1 MLNKTKIFLAKNF
14 LIDKHYKFSFMAQ
27 LFSLLLTLLIF
38 FFIDSFFK
46 SEVQKHIDLNI
57 NYFSYIFVSF
67 IVFNYSG
74 GGNLIYQ
81 KINFDITSGVF
92 EFIVNKKNTITPYIL
107 SLWLYSLLLST
118 LESSV
123 YFIIAHSLGLIK
135 PNLNLISFFILIL
148 ISSIVFSSIYIITSS
163 FVILFKKGDI
173 FSFLFSV
180 FESIFAGV
188 YFPISALGDFSQLS
202 KLIPL
207 THSIKAAQKIFYQNA
222 YFWELKEFY
231 ILLSFSLILCPLS
244 VYIFKKSIYITRK
257 WGNLNKY

>member
-67 IVFNYSG
+67 VIFNYSG

-92 EFIVNKKNTITPYIL
+92 EFIVNDKNTVIPYLI
-107 SLWLYSLLLST
+107 SLWIYSFLLST

-123 YFIIAHSLGLIK
+123 YFIIAYSLGLIK
-135 PNLNLISFFILIL
+135 PNLNLISFFALIL
-148 ISSIVFSSIYIITSS
+148 ISSAVFSSVYIITSS
-163 FVILFKKGDI
+163 FAILFKKGDI
-173 FSFLFSV
+173 FSFIFSV
-180 FESIFAGV
+180 FESLFAGV
-188 YFPISALGDFSQLS
+188 YFPISVLGDFSGLS
-202 KLIPL
+202 EMIPL
-207 THSIKAAQKIFYQNA
+207 THSIKAAQKIFYENA

-231 ILLSFSLILCPLS
+231 IILFFSLILCPLS
-244 VYIFKKSIYITRK
+244 IYIFKKSVYTARK
-257 WGNLNKY
+257 LGNLNKY